1 MAQHE
6 GLMAFKGD
14 LEDFGGFYERAY
26 PTAFR
31 VALGITGDR
40 ALADDVAQEAFARA
54 YRDRS
59 RFRGDAPGGAWL
71 HQIVVNV
78 ALDTLRRRRWTRSLD
93 AQVVELAVRPD
104 GSAAVADRLSIEGA
118 LTALS
123 PKQRAA
129 VVLRY
134 YVDMD
139 YATIALI
146 LGTSPGNV
154 GVLLTRSLDRLRD
167 RLAPTFHDDPVAM
180 AKEVSHGR

>member
-1 MAQHE
+1 
-6 GLMAFKGD
+6 MAFKGD

-26 PTAFR
+26 PQAYR

-54 YRDRS
+54 FRDRS
-59 RFRGDAPGGAWL
+59 RFRGDAPGSAWI
-71 HQIVVNV
+71 HRIVVNE
-78 ALDTLRRRRWTRSLD
+78 ALDALRRRRWTRSLD

-118 LTALS
+118 LAGLA

-139 YATIALI
+139 YATIASV
-146 LGTSPGNV
+146 LGTTAGNV
-154 GVLLTRSLDRLRD
+154 GVMLTRSLDRLRNQLEPGATGD
-167 RLAPTFHDDPVAM
+167 AAVDPAQ
-180 AKEVSHGR
+180 EVSHGR

>member
-1 MAQHE
+1 
-6 GLMAFKGD
+6 MAFKGD
-14 LEDFGGFYERAY
+14 LDDFGGFYERAY
-26 PTAFR
+26 PMAFR

-59 RFRGDAPGGAWL
+59 RFRGDAPAGAWL
-71 HQIVVNV
+71 HRIVVNV
-78 ALDTLRRRRWTRSLD
+78 ALD

-104 GSAAVADRLSIEGA
+104 GSAAVADRMSIDGA
-118 LTALS
+118 LAALS

-139 YATIALI
+139 YATIASI
-146 LGTSPGNV
+146 LDTSPGNV

-167 RLAPTFHDDPVAM
+167 RLGPAFHDDPVAM